1 MEVVCDAWNG
11 ARGSPLDRSLREVL
25 MPRYAAFLRAVNVG
39 GRVVPMADLRRLFT
53 GLGLEGV
60 ETFIASGNVVFA
72 SRARPAALV
81 PRLERALTD
90 ALGYAVPTFL
100 RTGAEVAAIAAH
112 EPFDAKR
119 RAAAHS
125 IHVGL
130 LHQPL
135 TPAGRKAL
143 AALESPTDAFE
154 VQGREIWWLP
164 HAGVGGSKISNA
176 FLERRLGTPITFR
189 NVNTMVRM
197 AERFFTGGTA

>member
-1 MEVVCDAWNG
+1 
-11 ARGSPLDRSLREVL
+11 

-72 SRARPAALV
+72 SRARPAALTA
-81 PRLERALTD
+81 RIEQALAA
-90 ALGYAVPTFL
+90 ALGYEVPTML

-112 EPFDAKR
+112 QPFDARR

-135 TPAGRKAL
+135 APAGRKAL

-154 VQGREIWWLP
+154 VNGREIWWMP
-164 HAGVGGSKISNA
+164 RAGVGQSKITNVL
-176 FLERRLGTPITFR
+176 LERRLGAPVTFR

-197 AERFFTGGTA
+197 AERFFSGGTA

>member
-1 MEVVCDAWNG
+1 
-11 ARGSPLDRSLREVL
+11 

-39 GRVVPMADLRRLFT
+39 GRVVPMAELRRLFT
-53 GLGLEGV
+53 GLGLEDV

-72 SRARPAALV
+72 SRARPAGLTARIEQAL
-81 PRLERALTD
+81 AG

-130 LHQPL
+130 LHEPL
-135 TPAGRKAL
+135 APAGRKAL
-143 AALESPTDAFE
+143 AALESPADAFE
-154 VQGREIWWLP
+154 VNGREIWWIP
-164 HAGVGGSKISNA
+164 RTGVGQSKISNT
-176 FLERRLGTPITFR
+176 FLERRLGVPVTFR
-189 NVNTMVRM
+189 NRNTMVRM
-197 AERFFTGGTA
+197 AARYFTAGAP